1 MHLLLLISNPGIWLY
16 VLALATDTCKNS
28 ISFSLSE
35 QAAKPQQFP
44 PLYDTL
50 HERTDSLIIK

>member
-50 HERTDSLIIK
+50 HERTASLIIK